1 MVDNYS
7 TKNQL
12 NLPRCLQFNSPS
24 SLVCGNSR
32 FHGSRR
38 HLVRRARMLGET
50 GASRAKLRKIYANF
64 KSFCLIVLFYRIFM
78 KDEKYLFEDFFH
90 MTLISLHDYLGLRG
104 LSK

>member
-38 HLVRRARMLGET
+38 HLVSSARMLGET
-50 GASRAKLRKIYANF
+50 GASRAKLRKIYI
-64 KSFCLIVLFYRIFM
+64 FCLIVLFYRIFM
-78 KDEKYLFEDFFH
+78 KDEKYLFEDFLH